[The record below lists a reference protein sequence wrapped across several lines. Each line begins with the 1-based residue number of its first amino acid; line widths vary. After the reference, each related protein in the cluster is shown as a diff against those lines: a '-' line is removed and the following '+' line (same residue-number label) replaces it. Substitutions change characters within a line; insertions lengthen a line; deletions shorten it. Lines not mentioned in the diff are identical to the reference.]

1 VLKLLVV
8 LVLNPVVPTWLFIAA
23 LLIASA
29 VALGTTGAMLDSSLN
44 GKVVTDVGN
53 E

>member
-1 VLKLLVV
+1 VLKLLERFDA
-8 LVLNPVVPTWLFIAA
+8 NAFWPIALFIAPCLMA
-23 LLIASA
+23 FA
-29 VALGTTGAMLDSSLN
+29 VAFGTSGGIFDNWLN